1 MLSSTTVLESAL
13 DWKYGTNKIEE
24 REMRTM
30 TDVENI
36 TADS

>member
-1 MLSSTTVLESAL
+1 MLSSTTVPESAMERK
-13 DWKYGTNKIEE
+13 DGKREE

-36 TADS
+36 TSDS